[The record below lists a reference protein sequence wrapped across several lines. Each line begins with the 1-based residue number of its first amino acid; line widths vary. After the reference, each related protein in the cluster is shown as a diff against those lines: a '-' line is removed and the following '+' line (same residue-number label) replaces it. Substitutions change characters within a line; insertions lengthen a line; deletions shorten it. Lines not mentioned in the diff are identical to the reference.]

1 RTIAGCSTDLNSTPT
16 KTAQTI
22 GSDACSI
29 RKLPP
34 PIDKAGCTIG
44 FLSPSICK
52 VGCTIRKVA
61 PSIGNI
67 IHRLING
74 TTDRKWQAPARSIR
88 KSLQNPFLLP
98 NEPTTFTCI
107 HSEVPSENVE
117 GIVGRFWCK
126 EGNIETNIINYG
138 WVLE

>member
-44 FLSPSICK
+44 KLSPSIGK

-88 KSLQNPFLLP
+88 KSQKNLFLLS
-98 NEPTTFTCI
+98 NEPTTFTCM
-107 HSEVPSENVE
+107 HSKVPGGNVDGIFGRSEDEE
-117 GIVGRFWCK
+117 GK
-126 EGNIETNIINYG
+126 
-138 WVLE
+138 